1 MIDSHPTFKPSPS
14 ITVRDALAQY
24 TKHVSIEKR
33 GYKQEKYRASTIS
46 KSFLGK
52 KKLSELTTVD
62 IANYRDIRL
71 SSISR
76 NTNRPIAPNTVR
88 LELALVRDL
97 FNIAIIEWGICKD
110 NPVSRVRK
118 PKLPQG
124 RDRRIS
130 LSEER
135 RLLRA
140 AAAHRNIE
148 IYSLIVLAVETAMR
162 QGELLNLQWENINLR
177 TRIAHLPLTKNGAKR
192 DVPLSMRAVG
202 ALTRLGM
209 QPEGSVFNY
218 TSDGFKSAWRTLI
231 RRLGIDDL
239 HFHDLRHEAV
249 SRLFELGT
257 LDMMEVA
264 TISGHKSM
272 QMLKRYTHLKASNLV
287 AKLDGKKMLHR
298 GKRVL
303 SQTIVPYPALI
314 EKEGPRVTLQFVDF
328 DHLRLE
334 GTNADEV
341 AERARDALLRELV
354 NLVRD
359 AKKPPAPT
367 PLFEY
372 EDNAQAVLIDP
383 L

>member
-1 MIDSHPTFKPSPS
+1 MFKPSPS

-24 TKHVSIEKR
+24 TKSVSIEKR
-33 GYKQEKYRASTIS
+33 GYKQEMYRASTIA
-46 KSFLGK
+46 KSFVGEK
-52 KKLSELTTVD
+52 VLSELTTVD

-71 SSISR
+71 SSPSR

-88 LELALVRDL
+88 LELALLRDL

-118 PKLPQG
+118 PKLPPG
-124 RDRRIS
+124 RDRRVS
-130 LSEER
+130 FGEER

-148 IYSLIVLAVETAMR
+148 IHALIVLAIETAMR

-177 TRIAHLPLTKNGAKR
+177 TRIAHLPLTKNGSKR
-192 DVPLSMRAVG
+192 DVPLSMRAMDV
-202 ALTRLGM
+202 LTRLGTK
-209 QPEGSVFNY
+209 PEGRIFKY
-218 TSDGFKSAWRTLI
+218 TSDGFKSAWRTLVQ
-231 RRLGIDDL
+231 RLEIDDL

-257 LDMMEVA
+257 LDMMEIA

-272 QMLKRYTHLKASNLV
+272 QMLKRYTHLKASNMV
-287 AKLDGKKMLHR
+287 AKLDGRKMLHR
-298 GKRVL
+298 GKRVI
-303 SQTIVPYPALI
+303 SQAIVPYPAMI
-314 EKEGPRVTLQFVDF
+314 ERDEQRVTLQFMDF
-328 DHLRLE
+328 AHLRLE
-334 GTNADEV
+334 GTDADEV
-341 AERARDALLRELV
+341 AARARDVLLRELV
-354 NLVRD
+354 SMVRD
-359 AKKPPAPT
+359 SRKPPTPT

-372 EDNAQAVLIDP
+372 EENGHAVLIDP